1 MYCVLLVAEDYLKL
15 GKGKFAVVYRA
26 RKVGDD
32 NIVALKRISVDMIDE
47 KAREKCLKEVRC
59 IAKLY

>member
-1 MYCVLLVAEDYLKL
+1 LLVAEDYLKL

>member
-1 MYCVLLVAEDYLKL
+1 MLVAEDYLKL